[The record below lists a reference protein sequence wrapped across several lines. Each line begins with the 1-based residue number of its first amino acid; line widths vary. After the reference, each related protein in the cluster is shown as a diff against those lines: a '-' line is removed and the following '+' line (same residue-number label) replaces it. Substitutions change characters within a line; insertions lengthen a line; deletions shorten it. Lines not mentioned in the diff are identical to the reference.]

1 MGILNGQVAI
11 VTGGARG
18 VGRGISHALAKE
30 GAAVVMA
37 EINPETGPATE
48 KELRALGAKALW
60 VKCDVAKRDQVEA
73 TVAKAVEEFGGVD
86 ILVNC
91 ATGAR
96 PDTAFR
102 SFMEHTDDQVELQLS
117 VEVWGSFFFMQTC
130 HPYLKKSTSGRV
142 INICSIAGTDRHP
155 GFMIYGASK
164 EALRSMSGVAAKEWG
179 SDGILVNVICPTAST
194 EATERFRAENP
205 ELAEASLR
213 TLPLGRF
220 GDAEDDIGRVAVFLS
235 GPDSSFMTGQ
245 TLWVDG
251 GAAIRA

>member
-1 MGILNGQVAI
+1 MGVLDGRVAI

-18 VGRGISHALAKE
+18 VGRGISIALAKE
-30 GAAVVMA
+30 GASVVMA
-37 EINPETGPATE
+37 EVNTETGPATE
-48 KELRALGAKALW
+48 KEIRALGLSALW
-60 VKCDVAKRDQVEA
+60 VECDVTKRDQVEG
-73 TVAKAVEEFGGVD
+73 TVARAVSEFGGVD

-102 SFMEHTDDQVELQLS
+102 TFLEHTDDQVELQLG
-117 VEVWGSFFFMQTC
+117 VEVWGSFWFMKSC
-130 HPYLKKSTSGRV
+130 HPHLKASEAGRIV
-142 INICSIAGTDRHP
+142 NICSLAGTERTP

-179 SDGILVNVICPTAST
+179 CDGINVNVICPTAST

-205 ELAEASLR
+205 VQAEASLNG
-213 TLPLGRF
+213 LPLGRF
-220 GDAEDDIGRVAVFLS
+220 GDCEDDIGRVAVFLC

-245 TLWVDG
+245 TLFVDG
-251 GAAIRA
+251 GAVIKA

>member
-1 MGILNGQVAI
+1 MGILDERVAI

-18 VGRGISHALAKE
+18 VGRGISLALARE

-37 EINPETGPATE
+37 EINTSTGPAAE

-60 VKCDVAKRDQVEA
+60 VECDVGKRDQVEA
-73 TVAKAVEEFGGVD
+73 TVTRTIEEFGGVD

-102 SFMEHTDDQVELQLS
+102 SFLEHTDDQVELQLS
-117 VEVWGSFFFMQTC
+117 VEVWGSFYFMQTC
-130 HPYLKKSTSGRV
+130 HPHLCKSEAGRV
-142 INICSIAGTDRHP
+142 INICSMAGTERVP
-155 GFMIYGASK
+155 GFMIYSAAK
-164 EALRSMSGVAAKEWG
+164 EALRAMSGVAAKEWG

-194 EATERFRAENP
+194 EATERFRRENP
-205 ELAEASLR
+205 ELAEVSLKNV
-213 TLPLGRF
+213 PLGRF
-220 GDAEDDIGRVAVFLS
+220 GDSEDDIGRVAVFLS
-235 GPDSSFMTGQ
+235 GPDSGFMTGQ

-251 GAAIRA
+251 GAVIHS

>member
-1 MGILNGQVAI
+1 
-11 VTGGARG
+11 
-18 VGRGISHALAKE
+18 
-30 GAAVVMA
+30 
-37 EINPETGPATE
+37 
-48 KELRALGAKALW
+48 
-60 VKCDVAKRDQVEA
+60 
-73 TVAKAVEEFGGVD
+73 
-86 ILVNC
+86 
-91 ATGAR
+91 
-96 PDTAFR
+96 
-102 SFMEHTDDQVELQLS
+102 
-117 VEVWGSFFFMQTC
+117 
-130 HPYLKKSTSGRV
+130 
-142 INICSIAGTDRHP
+142 
-155 GFMIYGASK
+155 
-164 EALRSMSGVAAKEWG
+164 MSGVAAKEWG